1 MDLAFT
7 PEETAFREEVRAFI
21 AENLS
26 PELAEKVR
34 SGHHLE
40 KEDLRSWHRILA
52 DKGWIAPNWP
62 VDHGGIDWSPA
73 QKYIFDEEC
82 AKAGTPP
89 LSPFGL
95 TMVAPVIFT
104 FGSDEQKAYHLPKI
118 HAGEHFW
125 CQGYSEPGSG
135 SDLASL
141 RTKAERDGDDYIV
154 NGHKVWTTHAHFA
167 DWIFCLVRTD
177 PDAKQQE
184 GISFL
189 LIDMKSPGITARPI
203 ITIDEGHSINEVFLD
218 NVRVPRS
225 NLVGEEN
232 KGWTYAKFLLGHE
245 RTGIANVADSKV
257 RIEKL
262 KEIARAE
269 LTDGSPLIRDPAFSR
284 KIADTEVDLTA
295 LEMTNLRT
303 LADESEGKA
312 PGPEASMLKIRGAE
326 LTQRIDE
333 LLVEAVG
340 YYANPYELPEH
351 GRNEPTVGPD
361 YADGVLAHH
370 LYMRATTIYGGSNE
384 IQKNI
389 IAKMVLGL

>member
-82 AKAGTPP
+82 AKAGAPP

-189 LIDMKSPGITARPI
+189 LIDMKSPGITVRPI